1 MVRRVII
8 LGSTGSIGTQTL
20 DVIRAANARHDTASD
35 AVRATLPR
43 FEVVGLAAGSNT
55 TLLAAQARE
64 WNVRELACAGE
75 RPDTHTLPAGA
86 RVRAGAD
93 AARALVH
100 EVECD
105 IVVAAIVGS
114 AGLAATLEAVE
125 QGRTIALANKET
137 LVAAGELVVQ
147 RARERKAALLP
158 VDSEHAALFQ
168 LLRTRGVPPTPV
180 DDAVHAQLARVI
192 LTASGGPFR
201 TWTRDQIE
209 QATPAQAIKHPTWN
223 MGAKV
228 TIDSAGLMNKSLE
241 LIEAHWLFSVPAD
254 RLEAIVHPQSVVH
267 AIAEWTDGSATAQLA
282 KPDMRLPIHRAMHY
296 HDAFAHTSES
306 SCERVDWRMLSRLDF
321 EQPDAT
327 RFPAIAFAHRVM
339 RAGGT
344 AGAIMN
350 AANEEA
356 VAVFLRGGMA
366 FGAIARLVAG
376 AMADIAPQPVKSL
389 SDVHAAETQAREH
402 VRRIVARSESRA

>member
-75 RPDTHTLPAGA
+75 RPDTHALPVGA

-100 EVECD
+100 EVACD

-125 QGRTIALANKET
+125 QGRVIALANKET

-147 RARERKAALLP
+147 RARER
-158 VDSEHAALFQ
+158 
-168 LLRTRGVPPTPV
+168 LLRTQGVPPTPA
-180 DDAVHAQLARVI
+180 DDAVHAQLSRVI

-306 SCERVDWRMLSRLDF
+306 SCERVDWRTLSRLDF

-327 RFPAIAFAHRVM
+327 RFPAIGFAHRVM

-356 VAVFLRGGMA
+356 VAAFLRGGTA

-376 AMADIAPQPVKSL
+376 AMADIAPQPVKAL

>member
-1 MVRRVII
+1 VVRRVII

-75 RPDTHTLPAGA
+75 RPDTHALPVGA

-100 EVECD
+100 EVACD

-125 QGRTIALANKET
+125 QGRVIALANKET

-147 RARERKAALLP
+147 RARER
-158 VDSEHAALFQ
+158 
-168 LLRTRGVPPTPV
+168 LLRTQGVPPTPA
-180 DDAVHAQLARVI
+180 DDAVHAQLSRVI

-306 SCERVDWRMLSRLDF
+306 SCERVDWRTLSRLDF

-327 RFPAIAFAHRVM
+327 RFPAIGFAHRVM

-356 VAVFLRGGMA
+356 VAAFLRGGTA

-376 AMADIAPQPVKSL
+376 AMADIAPQPVKAL

>member
-1 MVRRVII
+1 MRRRVII
-8 LGSTGSIGTQTL
+8 LGSTGSIGTQAL
-20 DVIRAANARHDTASD
+20 DVIRAANARHDAASE
-35 AVRATLPR
+35 AARASLPR
-43 FEVVGLAAGSNT
+43 FEVVGLAAGANT

-64 WNVRELACAGE
+64 WNVRDLACARE
-75 RPDTHTLPAGA
+75 RPDAHTLPAGA
-86 RVRAGAD
+86 RVRAGAES
-93 AARALVH
+93 ARALVQD
-100 EVECD
+100 VACD

-114 AGLAATLEAVE
+114 AGLSATLEAVE
-125 QGRTIALANKET
+125 QGRAIALANKET

-147 RARERKAALLP
+147 RARARGATLLP

-168 LLRTRGVPPTPV
+168 LLRTQAVPPLLA
-180 DDAVHAQLARVI
+180 DDAVHAQLSRVL

-209 QATPAQAIKHPTWN
+209 QASPAQAIKHPTWS

-241 LIEAHWLFSVPAD
+241 LIEAHWLFGVPAEKLD
-254 RLEAIVHPQSVVH
+254 AIVHPQSIVH

-282 KPDMRLPIHRAMHY
+282 KPDMRLPIHRALHY
-296 HDAFAHTSES
+296 RDAFAHTSES
-306 SCERVDWRMLSRLDF
+306 ACERVDWKSLSRLDF
-321 EQPDAT
+321 EQPDPV
-327 RFPAIAFAHRVM
+327 RFPAITFAHRVM

-356 VAVFLRGGMA
+356 VASFLRGGLA
-366 FGAIARLVAG
+366 FGAIARLVTQ
-376 AMADIAPQPVKSL
+376 AMEDVSPAPVRSL
-389 SDVHAAETQAREH
+389 ADVHDAEAVTREH
-402 VRRIVARSESRA
+402 VRRAVSRLESRA